1 MALKRFVGMEDLKR
15 QVLYI
20 YQRIKLEEERK
31 KIIGINSTLKEGHH
45 FVITGNPGTGK
56 TSVAKALA
64 EVFANMGLTKENK
77 LVVAERKN
85 LVGQYIGLTEKNTRE
100 KIEEAIGGVLFIDEA
115 CNLYREESPRDFGKE
130 AIVVGLAA
138 YLTGGPFKFIDI
150 RDIKGNTKLTDAVRS
165 GSVGRVV
172 YTIKEKGANPNR
184 KDRDGRAPILLAKDK
199 EMIETLIELGADVNA
214 ENNEGLTP
222 LLSFIENSYISD
234 EEENPIF
241 LMLDAGADI
250 NKRYKDGK
258 TPLHKLVQMDS
269 DWAIEFIN
277 RGADIF
283 AKDNDGCTPLHYAA
297 RNGNYEIIQFL
308 VQKGANIDEVDNEG
322 RTPLFYGIE
331 NFYVM
336 ESIEIVKLFVSL
348 GAGIN
353 HLDNY
358 NRNISFY
365 CWRDSLEL
373 LKVLNQL
380 GLDFNVRDIEGKTVL
395 FNSGFG
401 IDELKFFIDEV
412 GLDAKH
418 VDNNG
423 RTILH
428 GTNYIGNDKIKYL
441 LDKGLDINALD
452 KDGRSPI
459 FYAKNKKA
467 LLEFGA
473 DINIIDKYGRTPLYY
488 ADAQNI
494 GLLVEAGIDVNTEA
508 EFGQNPLHYIYSNLD
523 EKNLYE
529 RTVEL
534 IRAGISLYAEDY
546 EGNTPIEVYE
556 KYRQPK
562 RNDRTYNLLERSM
575 KRR

>member
-1 MALKRFVGMEDLKR
+1 
-15 QVLYI
+15 
-20 YQRIKLEEERK
+20 
-31 KIIGINSTLKEGHH
+31 
-45 FVITGNPGTGK
+45 
-56 TSVAKALA
+56 
-64 EVFANMGLTKENK
+64 MGLTKENK

-214 ENNEGLTP
+214 ENNEDLTP

-250 NKRYKDGK
+250 
-258 TPLHKLVQMDS
+258 
-269 DWAIEFIN
+269 
-277 RGADIF
+277 F
-283 AKDNDGCTPLHYAA
+283 AKDNDGCIPLHYAA

-308 VQKGANIDEVDNEG
+308 VQKGANIDKVDNEG

-348 GAGIN
+348 GADIN

-488 ADAQNI
+488 ADAENI